1 VGRAPKIGILDLLTS
16 RPVRSL
22 YARIMVP
29 NNASIMPQVVGVWA
43 EELGCEVHYAL
54 YTGEGD
60 PRLALPPDLD
70 VLFVSS
76 FTSAASIAYW
86 VSRSFRERGV
96 VTVLG
101 GPHARAYPEDAARH
115 FDYVVGLADRA
126 LIRDL
131 LQGFARQADGVQL
144 SAARQPDSLPGVR
157 ERWRF
162 VQAVLARAK
171 LFAGVAMLGSV
182 GCPYTCAFCT
192 DSRID
197 YRALSYDQIREDLA
211 FLRRQLRK
219 PVVAWHDPNFA
230 VRFDD
235 YMDLLESAGP
245 PGSVRFVCESSL
257 SILTEARLDRLAR
270 SGCIGVIVGVETW
283 YDFSRKARQGASRGS
298 DKMQAVADHVA
309 AITRRVPY
317 VQSNFVLGLDQDA
330 GDEPFALTREFL
342 DRVPATYPAFS
353 LFTAFGRSAPLGEE
367 LRAKGRVI
375 DVPFVFQDCASL
387 HNVRLENYDPAGF
400 YARVGDLL
408 LDAYA
413 PRRTWARVSSALGA
427 LRSPGRLATAIRSAS
442 SRPRARYYRMLG
454 ERMRWDR
461 ALGDFLSGAAAD
473 GATPDFLRT
482 RARADLGELG
492 GLLPESLALSA

>member
-1 VGRAPKIGILDLLTS
+1 MARPPKIGILDLLTS

-22 YARIMVP
+22 YERIMVP

-60 PRLALPPDLD
+60 PRSALPPDLD
-70 VLFVSS
+70 VLFVSA
-76 FTSAASIAYW
+76 FTSAAAIAYW

-131 LQGFARQADGVQL
+131 LQGCAPQAEGVRL
-144 SAARQPDSLPGVR
+144 AAARQPDGLPGVR
-157 ERWRF
+157 ERWRY
-162 VQAVLARAK
+162 VQAVIDRAK

-192 DSRID
+192 DARID
-197 YRALSYDQIREDLA
+197 YRALPYDQIREDLA
-211 FLRRQLRK
+211 FLRRRLAK

-235 YMDLLESAGP
+235 YMDLLETAGP
-245 PGSVRFVCESSL
+245 PGSLRFVCESSL
-257 SILTEARLDRLAR
+257 SILTEARLERLAR
-270 SGCIGVIVGVETW
+270 SGCIGVIVGIETW
-283 YDFSRKARQGASRGS
+283 YDFSRKARQGGSRGA
-298 DKMQAVADHVA
+298 DKMASVAEHVA
-309 AITRRVPY
+309 ALARRIPY
-317 VQSNFVLGLDQDA
+317 VQSNFVLGMDQDA
-330 GDEPFALTREFL
+330 GDEPFALTRAFL

-353 LFTAFGRSAPLGEE
+353 LFTAFGRAAPLGEA
-367 LRAKGRVI
+367 LRAKGRVL

-387 HNVRLENYDPAGF
+387 HNVRLENYDPPGF
-400 YARVGDLL
+400 YDRVGALL

-413 PRRTWARVSSALGA
+413 PRRTWARLSGGLGA
-427 LRSPGRLATAIRSAS
+427 LASPGRLAPAIRSAS
-442 SRPRARYYRMLG
+442 SRRRGRYYLMLG
-454 ERMRWDR
+454 EQARRDR
-461 ALGDFLSGAAAD
+461 ALADFLAGAPGAA
-473 GATPDFLRT
+473 PEFLRE
-482 RARADLGELG
+482 RARAELG
-492 GLLPESLALSA
+492 ALARLLPESLTLAA